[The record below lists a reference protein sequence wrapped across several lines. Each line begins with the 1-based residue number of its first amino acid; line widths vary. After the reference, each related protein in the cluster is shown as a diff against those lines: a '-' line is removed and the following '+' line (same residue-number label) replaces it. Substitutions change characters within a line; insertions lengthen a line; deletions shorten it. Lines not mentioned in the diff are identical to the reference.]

1 MAMLLFTF
9 GKKIAINKPQIG
21 IKISDVIARGKAP
34 KLRRADRM
42 EQSHSTKLRFEIAT
56 PPAAA
61 CDDILN
67 SSISIRVYINKLR
80 TDNVR

>member
-1 MAMLLFTF
+1 MLLFTF

-34 KLRRADRM
+34 K
-42 EQSHSTKLRFEIAT
+42 QSHSTKLRFEIAT

-67 SSISIRVYINKLR
+67 SSISIKVYINKLR